1 MRVNLTTQNKVD
13 FELVEGYNYF
23 DCHCLFHEI
32 KAETVVASKNG
43 EVMWGEKVYICIQIL
58 VMSK

>member
-1 MRVNLTTQNKVD
+1 MSVNLTTQMKVN

-23 DCHCLFHEI
+23 DCLCLSFEI

-43 EVMWGEKVYICIQIL
+43 EVVWGGEGL
-58 VMSK
+58 